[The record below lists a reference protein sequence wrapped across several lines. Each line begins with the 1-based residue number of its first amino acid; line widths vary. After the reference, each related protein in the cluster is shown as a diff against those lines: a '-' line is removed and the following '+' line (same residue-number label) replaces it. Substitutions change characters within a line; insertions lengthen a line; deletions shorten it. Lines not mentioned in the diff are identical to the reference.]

1 MNMQTLK
8 RISLEIIV
16 LLCIAAVVW
25 LVFGRQPA
33 PQSEGVT
40 VESTPAPVLINTPLI
55 DLALSSPVKVYSGGA
70 TTKQQLKL
78 PATVVKDDSKQVI
91 SGTRI
96 DAKDDHPK
104 TVTTVIDADTGE
116 STTYVTTEPLPWL
129 AMDTRGGVGLY
140 AGLKNGQQVARLQLR
155 QDVLQIKNVHV
166 GAIASIDQPI
176 TGAGQQDY
184 FIGVGAEYR
193 W

>member
-1 MNMQTLK
+1 MQMLK
-8 RISLEIIV
+8 RISLEVIV

-33 PQSEGVT
+33 LQSEGAT
-40 VESTPAPVLINTPLI
+40 VEATPAPVLINTPLI

-70 TTKQQLKL
+70 KTKQQLKL
-78 PATVVKDDSKQVI
+78 PARVVKDDSKQVI

-104 TVTTVIDADTGE
+104 TITTVIDADTGE

-129 AMDTRGGVGLY
+129 AMDTRGGIGLY

-155 QDVLQIKNVHV
+155 QDLLQIKNVHV

-176 TGAGQQDY
+176 SGAGQQDY

>member
-1 MNMQTLK
+1 MNMQMLK
-8 RISLEIIV
+8 RISLEVIV

-33 PQSEGVT
+33 PQSEGIT
-40 VESTPAPVLINTPLI
+40 VEATPAPVLINTPLI
-55 DLALSSPVKVYSGGA
+55 DLALTSPVKVYSGGA
-70 TTKQQLKL
+70 KTKQQLKL

-116 STTYVTTEPLPWL
+116 STIYVTTEPLPWL

-176 TGAGQQDY
+176 SGAGQQDY

>member
-1 MNMQTLK
+1 MQMLK
-8 RISLEIIV
+8 RFLLEVIV

-25 LVFGRQPA
+25 LVFGRQSA
-33 PQSEGVT
+33 PQSEGAT
-40 VESTPAPVLINTPLI
+40 VEATPAPVLINTPLI

-70 TTKQQLKL
+70 NTKQHLKL

-104 TVTTVIDADTGE
+104 TITTVIDADTGE

-129 AMDTRGGVGLY
+129 DMDTRGGVGLY
-140 AGLKNGQQVARLQLR
+140 AGLKNGNQVARLQLR
-155 QDVLQIKNVHV
+155 QDLLQIKNVHV

-176 TGAGQQDY
+176 SGAGRQDY